1 MDQSQ
6 FRSLGSV
13 SQPHTTGLPGTVQ
26 LKKRDFVLGML
37 YGMSR
42 DEKDASQNC
51 CVYSGVLMN
60 YEHKVEKIPTSFHIH
75 PLYEVTQQQLS
86 CFLPNS
92 HSVIWILGIPP
103 PSIE

>member
-26 LKKRDFVLGML
+26 LEKRDFVLGVL

-42 DEKDASQNC
+42 DEKDASQNS

-60 YEHKVEKIPTSFHIH
+60 YEHKVEKNATNLHMH
-75 PLYEVTQQQLS
+75 PVYEVT
-86 CFLPNS
+86 
-92 HSVIWILGIPP
+92 
-103 PSIE
+103 